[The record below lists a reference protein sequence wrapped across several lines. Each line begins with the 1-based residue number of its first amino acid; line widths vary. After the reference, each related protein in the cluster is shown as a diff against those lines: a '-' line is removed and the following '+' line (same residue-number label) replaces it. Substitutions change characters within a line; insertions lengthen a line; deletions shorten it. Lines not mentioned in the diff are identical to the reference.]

1 MSWKTAGTATLTIMS
16 IVVYRPSSSEKFPW
30 KNPNSTKKEKRS
42 KKERK
47 QRPVETAGA
56 VEKQKTVFPQ
66 LLEPDKTSGSQ
77 LPQARQ
83 RSTFNQRALLIYLSH
98 VWGAVHPRSVSPI

>member
-1 MSWKTAGTATLTIMS
+1 MKLKKVGTQTPGGVP
-16 IVVYRPSSSEKFPW
+16 IVVYTRSW
-30 KNPNSTKKEKRS
+30 GKNILGKAQDCTKKEKRS

-56 VEKQKTVFPQ
+56 VEKRKTVFPR

-77 LPQARQ
+77 LPQARLTINK
-83 RSTFNQRALLIYLSH
+83 RH
-98 VWGAVHPRSVSPI
+98 C

>member
-1 MSWKTAGTATLTIMS
+1 MRLKTADTPTSAGVP
-16 IVVYRPSSSEKFPW
+16 IVVYTRSWGETILGKAQDC
-30 KNPNSTKKEKRS
+30 TKKEKRS

-56 VEKQKTVFPQ
+56 VEKRKTVFPQ

-77 LPQARQ
+77 LPQARL
-83 RSTFNQRALLIYLSH
+83 TINQRDIANLF
-98 VWGAVHPRSVSPI
+98 VSPMGFTPGARRFQI

>member
-1 MSWKTAGTATLTIMS
+1 MRLKTAGTQTS
-16 IVVYRPSSSEKFPW
+16 GSVPIVVYTRSWGKKILGEAQEC
-30 KNPNSTKKEKRS
+30 TKKEKRS

-56 VEKQKTVFPQ
+56 VEKRKTVFPQ

-77 LPQARQ
+77 LPQTRL
-83 RSTFNQRALLIYLSH
+83 TINQRH
-98 VWGAVHPRSVSPI
+98 C